1 MGAFNSNKRDNNNN
15 NNHDGN
21 DDKSIDFI
29 LRAHNV
35 RSIYE
40 ISSRFETTAKWYQ
53 RKEKKIRAR
62 RVCVNFYFTFG

>member
-1 MGAFNSNKRDNNNN
+1 MSSMGAFNSNKRNNND
-15 NNHDGN
+15 DGN

-40 ISSRFETTAKWYQ
+40 ISSRFETTAKWY
-53 RKEKKIRAR
+53 RKKKTVFVFI
-62 RVCVNFYFTFG
+62 FTSHSASNSKYS